1 LRFKISL
8 EIRIIRLIRNLFL
21 TMLTKLFSSPVRV
34 KILKF
39 LTMNSNDSFSAHD
52 IAKKTGSVIR
62 SVNKE
67 AVKLIGV
74 GSVIEEIKPE
84 TINKKTVK
92 VKHYRMN
99 KDFILFNE
107 VKALFL
113 KSQVLDLDDFKSKL
127 VKLGKINYVVLTG
140 KFADDEEASV
150 DLLLVGDAQHK
161 KCEKIVT
168 EFEKT
173 IGFEINWTLMPLE
186 EYDYRQKIGD
196 MFIYNLLSRKTI
208 EVYSKFV

>member
-1 LRFKISL
+1 
-8 EIRIIRLIRNLFL
+8 
-21 TMLTKLFSSPVRV
+21 MLTKLFSSPVRV

-39 LTMNSNDSFSAHD
+39 LAMNDGGSFSAHD

-67 AVKLIGV
+67 AVKLIGA
-74 GSVIEEIKPE
+74 GAVIEEIKPE

-92 VKHYRMN
+92 VKHYRIN

-107 VKALFL
+107 IKSLFL
-113 KSQVLDLDDFKSKL
+113 KSQVLDLDNFKSKL

-140 KFADDEEASV
+140 KFVGDNSAAV
-150 DLLLVGDAQHK
+150 DLLLVGDAEHK
-161 KCEKIVT
+161 KSEKIVA

-196 MFIYNLLSRKTI
+196 MFIYNLLGRKTI
-208 EVYSKFV
+208 EVYSRFV